1 MEAQGLN
8 TAQDKRRAKRIIG
21 VWKRKKRPRRNENLA
36 SDGPQHTTSYENYA
50 TAGPVPKQGACAA
63 YATKERLHEDQSYEI
78 DSSGPHPS
86 KGEQNGKAMR
96 NIPFSGPARAVNK
109 KKSYENYESDPWA
122 LKESAEEK
130 TKKNYAF

>member
-1 MEAQGLN
+1 
-8 TAQDKRRAKRIIG
+8 
-21 VWKRKKRPRRNENLA
+21 
-36 SDGPQHTTSYENYA
+36 
-50 TAGPVPKQGACAA
+50 
-63 YATKERLHEDQSYEI
+63 
-78 DSSGPHPS
+78 
-86 KGEQNGKAMR
+86 MR